1 MINVS
6 YFSAFFLVFLRVA
19 TFFAALQVLFP
30 NGLPNTVKITIS
42 AALAFF
48 VAQSIDYSNIVGI
61 SNGLLYMEKCGFE
74 IITGLVLGYL
84 TNLVFICGRIAGQF
98 IDVQIGLSM
107 MSTYDP
113 NTQSTTTLIERLLQ
127 MLTIVVFFLIDGHLV
142 LIKAL
147 IDSFNVIHLGDF
159 VLGSGSAMYALNAF
173 IQFFQIALRMAIP
186 VVVVLIITDIALGL
200 VSRTVPQLNVMILG
214 MPIKM
219 LLGMFVF
226 MLTLTVIINLM
237 VYAFGMIPDLWKGF
251 YNIIPAIII
260 FADADKTENATP
272 KKKGEARK
280 KGQTSKS
287 KEVPLAITLI
297 TSAFIFLTLGSFTY
311 TKIKNMMIIYFT
323 GYLSSPKDFNVYTA
337 GKVLMFAGENIGI
350 IFLIFAVPIM
360 IMGIAA
366 NVMQTGFMLTTQ
378 PLIPDFKKLN
388 PISGLKKMFSMRT
401 VVDLVKDVAVVSVV
415 GYVGYRFIIDNFSSF
430 LGINTLKFD
439 LIPGVIKGLFMTILF
454 RIAFIMVIIAISD
467 YIYQRYMFNKDL
479 KMTKQEIKEEFRQDE
494 GDPEIK
500 GKRRQKMREMSTK
513 RMMASVP
520 DATVVVTN
528 PTHISVALKYSEG
541 ENTAPIVVA
550 KGAERMALKIKEI
563 AKENNVPIIEDKPLA
578 RLIYNEVEID
588 EEIPMEMYQAV
599 AEVLAV
605 VLKMKKK

>member
-1 MINVS
+1 M
-6 YFSAFFLVFLRVA
+6 
-19 TFFAALQVLFP
+19 
-30 NGLPNTVKITIS
+30 
-42 AALAFF
+42 
-48 VAQSIDYSNIVGI
+48 
-61 SNGLLYMEKCGFE
+61 
-74 IITGLVLGYL
+74 
-84 TNLVFICGRIAGQF
+84 
-98 IDVQIGLSM
+98 
-107 MSTYDP
+107 
-113 NTQSTTTLIERLLQ
+113 
-127 MLTIVVFFLIDGHLV
+127 IDGHLV

-159 VLGSGSAMYALNAF
+159 VLGSGSAAYALNAF

-186 VVVVLIITDIALGL
+186 VVVVLIITDIVLGL

-226 MLTLTVIINLM
+226 MLTLPVIISLM

-260 FADADKTENATP
+260 FADADKTESATP

-297 TSAFIFLTLGSFTY
+297 TSAFIFLTLGSFAY

-323 GYLSSPKDFNVYTA
+323 GYMSNPKDFNAYTA
-337 GKVLMFAGENIGI
+337 GKILIFAGENIGI
-350 IFLIFAVPIM
+350 VFLIFAVPIM
-360 IMGIAA
+360 VMGIAA
-366 NVMQTGFMLTTQ
+366 NVLQSGFMLTGQ

-388 PISGLKKMFSMRT
+388 PISGFKKIFSSRT
-401 VVDLVKDVAVVSVV
+401 AVDLVKDIAVVSVV
-415 GYVGYRFIIDNFSSF
+415 GYVGYRFIIDNFNAF
-430 LGINTLKFD
+430 LGINTLSFSS
-439 LIPGVIKGLFMTILF
+439 IPGVVKGLFMTILF
-454 RIAFIMVIIAISD
+454 KIAFIMVIIALSD

-479 KMTKQEIKEEFRQDE
+479 KMTKQEIKDEFKQDE
-494 GDPEIK
+494 GDPQVK
-500 GKRRQKMREMSTK
+500 AKRKQKMREMSTR

-541 ENTAPIVVA
+541 ENTAPVVVA
-550 KGAERMALKIKEI
+550 KGADIMALKIKEV
-563 AKENNVPIIEDKPLA
+563 AKENDIPIIEDKPLA
-578 RLIYNEVEID
+578 RLIYKEVEID